1 MSTRASTSKH
11 RIPFSNETEDRR
23 ASEQRGEFQGSMA
36 GDRVL
41 APNQERPPSIES
53 AYGMLHHLGMN
64 KRTSISGMR
73 EAVRRRAMK
82 KHSAL

>member
-1 MSTRASTSKH
+1 
-11 RIPFSNETEDRR
+11 
-23 ASEQRGEFQGSMA
+23 MA